1 VTRLRDFLLRP
12 PRRADGR
19 VALLATGLAVT
30 GLALPETGRIGGAST
45 LGALKA
51 ALVVGGVLL
60 APVALGY
67 RRRSPV
73 LAWGVL
79 YGLLVT
85 IGFASGVW
93 QLTGSVGPTG
103 DVALAYELLVYE
115 APAYAT
121 LLAAGGYPLGY
132 VTSLAE
138 NRLRTATA

>member
-19 VALLATGLAVT
+19 VALLAIGLAVT

-51 ALVVGGVLL
+51 AL
-60 APVALGY
+60 
-67 RRRSPV
+67 
-73 LAWGVL
+73 
-79 YGLLVT
+79 
-85 IGFASGVW
+85 
-93 QLTGSVGPTG
+93 
-103 DVALAYELLVYE
+103 
-115 APAYAT
+115 
-121 LLAAGGYPLGY
+121 AAGGYPLGY